1 MVSLSSQDV
10 YVSYRPEPLAEGLYQ
25 RRRERRSSETS
36 PRSGGR
42 GIAVRLRKP
51 GGMRIF
57 QHFSGGLFL
66 ENLFDAARKRC

>member
-1 MVSLSSQDV
+1 MRYKIPSSVWSATQ
-10 YVSYRPEPLAEGLYQ
+10 ELGC
-25 RRRERRSSETS
+25 
-36 PRSGGR
+36 